1 MRRVLSQRIAR
12 MADAVAASFPHECLI
27 SEPQGGFVLWVQMP
41 QHIDALS
48 LHALAVA
55 QGVAFMPGQLFS
67 ASGKFG
73 NCLRLNC
80 GNAWS
85 PEIDAAVA
93 RLGALVHCAAGER
106 AA

>member
-1 MRRVLSQRIAR
+1 M
-12 MADAVAASFPHECLI
+12 P
-27 SEPQGGFVLWVQMP
+27 PQV
-41 QHIDALS
+41 DALS

-67 ASGKFG
+67 ATGKFG

-85 PEIDAAVA
+85 PQIDAAVA
-93 RLGALVHCAAGER
+93 KLGVLVQRAAGAR
-106 AA
+106 AS